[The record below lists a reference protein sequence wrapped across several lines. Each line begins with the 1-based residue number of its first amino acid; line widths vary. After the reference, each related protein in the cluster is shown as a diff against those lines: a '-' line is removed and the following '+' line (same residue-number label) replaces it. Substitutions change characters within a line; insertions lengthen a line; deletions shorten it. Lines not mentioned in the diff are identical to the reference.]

1 MNSRIDMLSNDRSDR
16 QLTMMDMWQE
26 QMVQNQQKLQ
36 KPQAVK
42 GNADAEIREKIRNGE
57 IECPTCKNRQYVD
70 GSNDPGV
77 SFKTPT
83 TVSAGQSKMA
93 VLSHEREHVVRNR
106 AEAEAE
112 GREVTHSSV
121 SLQYATC
128 PDCGKQ
134 YVSGGL
140 TRTVTQGIPD
150 RANEMQKNAL
160 LGLLDMQI

>member
-1 MNSRIDMLSNDRSDR
+1 MNSRIDMLTNDRSDR
-16 QLTMMDMWQE
+16 QLAMMNMWE
-26 QMVQNQQKLQ
+26 DRMVQTQQKMQ

-42 GNADAEIREKIRNGE
+42 GDAEAEIREKIRNGE
-57 IECPTCKNRQYVD
+57 IECPACKNRKYVD
-70 GSNDPGV
+70 GSDDPGV

-83 TVSAGQSKMA
+83 SVSPGQSKMA
-93 VLSHEREHVVRNR
+93 VLSHEKEHVTRNR

-128 PDCGKQ
+128 PECGKQ

-140 TRTVTQGIPD
+140 TRTTTQGIPD
-150 RANEMQKNAL
+150 RTNEMMKNAL
-160 LGLLDMQI
+160 LGLLDKQI

>member
-57 IECPTCKNRQYVD
+57 IECPTCKNRKYVD
-70 GSNDPGV
+70 GSDDSGV

-160 LGLLDMQI
+160 LGLFDMQI

>member
-16 QLTMMDMWQE
+16 QLTMQQMWQD
-26 QMVQNQQKLQ
+26 QMVQNQQRMQ
-36 KPQAVK
+36 KPQAVS
-42 GNADAEIREKIRNGE
+42 GDTDTDIREKIRNGE
-57 IECPTCKNRQYVD
+57 IECPTCANRQYVD
-70 GSNDPGV
+70 GSDDPGV

-83 TVSAGQSKMA
+83 TISAGQSKMA
-93 VLSHEREHVVRNR
+93 VLSHENEHVTRNR
-106 AEAEAE
+106 NEAEAE

-121 SLQYATC
+121 SLSYATC

-160 LGLLDMQI
+160 LGLFDMQI

>member
-1 MNSRIDMLSNDRSDR
+1 MNNRIDAFSNDRSDR
-16 QLTMMDMWQE
+16 QLTMMNMWE
-26 QMVQNQQKLQ
+26 NQMIQNQQKLQ

-42 GNADAEIREKIRNGE
+42 GDVDTEIREKIRNGE

-70 GSNDPGV
+70 GSDDAGV

-83 TVSAGQSKMA
+83 SVSPGQSKMA
-93 VLSHEREHVVRNR
+93 VLSHEREHVTRNQ
-106 AEAEAE
+106 AEATAE

-121 SLQYATC
+121 SLQYAIC
-128 PDCGKQ
+128 PDCGRQ

-140 TRTVTQGIPD
+140 THTITQGIPD
-150 RANEMQKNAL
+150 RTNEMQKNAL